1 MLAGAQLEV
10 QETGP
15 LVVCHQ
21 VLQQDEV
28 WRGCGSRNCLRV
40 SVVLCCVVLCCV
52 VLCVCVCVR
61 VCVCVCVCA
70 CVLYALDLENMYLC
84 GLGAVSTR
92 YYYYYY
98 HHQFPPCIICR

>member
-52 VLCVCVCVR
+52 C
-61 VCVCVCVCA
+61 VCVCVCVERERERKGGGGREILTKA
-70 CVLYALDLENMYLC
+70 TV
-84 GLGAVSTR
+84 
-92 YYYYYY
+92 
-98 HHQFPPCIICR
+98 